1 MPNGIDLI
9 LADHEL
15 VDGLFA
21 RFAKTG
27 DGTVIGQIVGHLA
40 AHDEAEHSALYPL
53 VGELLGDAPAIERAA
68 AAHSAIKQQIDRPQA
83 PRGAAAHGRRR
94 RTARARRRPTSRR
107 RRSACSRV
115 SPRRPRRQQLEW
127 LGAHIEQTKQRV
139 G

>member
-9 LADHEL
+9 LADHQL
-15 VDGLFA
+15 VSSLFDEFE
-21 RFAKTG
+21 RSG
-27 DGTVIGQIVGHLA
+27 DATLIGQIIGHLT

-68 AAHSAIKQQIDRPQA
+68 AAHSAIKKQIDHLKFLEGPA
-83 PRGAAAHGRRR
+83 LTLAVESLRGLVDDHVADEERRILPKLAKAAT
-94 RTARARRRPTSRR
+94 TA
-107 RRSACSRV
+107 
-115 SPRRPRRQQLEW
+115 QLDW